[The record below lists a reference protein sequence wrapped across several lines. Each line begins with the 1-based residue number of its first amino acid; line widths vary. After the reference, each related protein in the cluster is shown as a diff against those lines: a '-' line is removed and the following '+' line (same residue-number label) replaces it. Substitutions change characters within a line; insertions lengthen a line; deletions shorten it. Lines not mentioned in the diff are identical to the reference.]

1 MIDCSN
7 IPLKDKGC
15 HFIAGFV
22 ITLVVGC
29 IAYFLGLDYP
39 QGHGVLAGVL
49 AGVSKEAYDMYS
61 YGKFDFYDIMATWI
75 GVFIGGA
82 IVVILT

>member
-7 IPLKDKGC
+7 IPYKDKGC

-22 ITLVVGC
+22 ITLIIGL
-29 IAYFLGLDYP
+29 IAYYIGVDYP

-49 AGVSKEAYDMYS
+49 AGVCKEAWDLYS
-61 YGKFDFYDIMATWI
+61 YGKFDFYDIIATWA
-75 GVFIGGA
+75 GTFFGGA
-82 IVVILT
+82 IVILI